1 MSNETTKC
9 FDSVNPATHSQMSVP
24 RSNILV
30 IPVEKEK
37 QMKTRSLLTVTALM
51 AATLAIA
58 VPTPALA
65 GWTTDVDAASTV
77 SRMKSEQLLQVRA
90 DGYFAITLEAI
101 NSTPQMSGLTDA
113 PAAKAKY
120 AVIVDGVVD
129 RIVTWDGYSPNR
141 VIDSYGIIVKLPANA
156 GVKYVDAN
164 GVTRLKPITQGSI
177 VSVLVAP
184 DVKVTP
190 TYGIT
195 QLSSVTIPTEP
206 TGPAVAPENS
216 SAVTSQTLNANNSVS
231 MTIEVPVLRDLPS
244 TTLVSVYTVTDG
256 RSTTAVGI
264 APGQRS
270 VTINDLPQD
279 QNVTVKTV
287 IRDTLTNTETVISN
301 PVIETVASNAP
312 APTPAR
318 SAAVDRA
325 TIAAPSVS
333 SRTVDASGALSV
345 SIAVPEVPNF
355 DSTKTSVQLM
365 VVDSRT
371 GSTTGIGTDGTAQT
385 LSVGS
390 LGVGRDYTVSVV
402 VRDLATGQETILKG
416 EGINK

>member
-1 MSNETTKC
+1 
-9 FDSVNPATHSQMSVP
+9 
-24 RSNILV
+24 
-30 IPVEKEK
+30 
-37 QMKTRSLLTVTALM
+37 MKTRSLLTV
-51 AATLAIA
+51 AAVIA
-58 VPTPALA
+58 ASFAVLPTNPAVA
-65 GWTTDVDAASTV
+65 GWTTDSNASSTI
-77 SRMKSEQLLQVRA
+77 SRMKFEELLQIRA
-90 DGYFAITLEAI
+90 DGYFAITLDAI
-101 NSTPQMSGLTDA
+101 TSTPQMSGLTDA

-120 AVIVDGVVD
+120 AVIIDGVVD

-164 GVTRLKPITQGSI
+164 GITRLKPITQGSI

-206 TGPAVAPENS
+206 TGPAVALDNS
-216 SAVTSQTLNANNSVS
+216 SVVTSQTLNANNSVS
-231 MTIEVPVLRDLPS
+231 VTINVPGLRDLPS
-244 TTLVSVYTVTDG
+244 TSLVSVYTVTDG
-256 RSTTAVGI
+256 RSTTAVGLVQ
-264 APGQRS
+264 GQS
-270 VTINDLPQD
+270 TVTINDLPQD

-333 SRTVDASGALSV
+333 SRTVDSSGALSV

-355 DSTKTSVQLM
+355 DPSKSWATLM
-365 VVDSRT
+365 VVDSKT
-371 GSTTGIGTDGTAQT
+371 GSTTAIGTDGTAQT
-385 LSVGS
+385 LNVGS
-390 LGVGRDYTVSVV
+390 LGTGRDYTVSVV

-416 EGINK
+416 EGITK

>member
-1 MSNETTKC
+1 
-9 FDSVNPATHSQMSVP
+9 
-24 RSNILV
+24 
-30 IPVEKEK
+30 
-37 QMKTRSLLTVTALM
+37 MKTRSLLTVTAVI
-51 AATLAIA
+51 AASFAIVVPSPA
-58 VPTPALA
+58 VA
-65 GWTTDVDAASTV
+65 GWTTDVNAASTI
-77 SRMKSEQLLQVRA
+77 SRMKSEELLQIRA
-90 DGYFAITLEAI
+90 DGYFAITLDAI
-101 NSTPQMSGLTDA
+101 TSTPQMSGLTDA

-120 AVIVDGVVD
+120 AVIIDGVVD

-164 GVTRLKPITQGSI
+164 GITRLKPITQGSI

-195 QLSSVTIPTEP
+195 QLSSVSLPTEP
-206 TGPAVAPENS
+206 TGPAVALEKTS
-216 SAVTSQTLNANNSVS
+216 VVTSQTLNANNSVS
-231 MTIEVPVLRDLPS
+231 VTINVPGLRDLPS
-244 TTLVSVYTVTDG
+244 TSLVSVYTVTDG
-256 RSTTAVGI
+256 RSTTSVGLMQ
-264 APGQRS
+264 GQS
-270 VTINDLPQD
+270 TVTINDLPQD

-333 SRTVDASGALSV
+333 SRTVDSTGALSV

-355 DSTKTSVQLM
+355 DPSKSWATLM
-365 VVDSRT
+365 VVDSKT
-371 GSTTGIGTDGTAQT
+371 GSTTAIGTDGTAQT
-385 LSVGS
+385 LNVGS
-390 LGVGRDYTVSVV
+390 LGTGRDYTVSVV

-416 EGINK
+416 EGITK